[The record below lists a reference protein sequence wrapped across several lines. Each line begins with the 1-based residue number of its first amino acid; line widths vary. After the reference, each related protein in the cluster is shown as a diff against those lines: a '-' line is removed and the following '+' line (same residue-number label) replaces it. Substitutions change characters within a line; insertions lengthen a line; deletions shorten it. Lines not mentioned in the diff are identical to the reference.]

1 MAGEATLLD
10 IPFDNV
16 HNDNVQPYQVV
27 VVDASNSTTIVT
39 AAKLAAGATQVQP
52 LGVVYDKAKLDQNGN
67 VATGSGMNVRL
78 LGIARVVADGAVTP
92 GAMVGHSTTTIG
104 RVHSFAQTGAGSQPA
119 PILGMAL
126 NQAANAGD
134 RILCL
139 LTPGVQW

>member
-16 HNDNVQPYQVV
+16 HADNVQPYQVV
-27 VVDASNSTTIVT
+27 QVDASNSTTIVT
-39 AAKLAAGATQVQP
+39 AARLPASATQVQP

-67 VATGSGMNVRL
+67 VVTGSAFNVRL

-92 GAMVGHSTTTIG
+92 GGMVGHSTTTVG
-104 RVHSFAQTGAGSQPA
+104 QVHQFSQTAGGSQPK

-126 NQAANAGD
+126 NQAQNSGD
-134 RILCL
+134 RILVL
-139 LTPGVQW
+139 LTPAVQW